1 MRNLKILTKLFL
13 SHSALGLLT
22 ATAISFIF
30 YTVLSDALIQR
41 TLDQLSSINI
51 LKRDLV
57 ESYFFRSQ
65 QNLEALQVE
74 NKFTKIYHDLHGP
87 PVPFRRKS

>member
-1 MRNLKILTKLFL
+1 MINARILTKLFL
-13 SHSALGLLT
+13 SHSTLGLLT

-30 YTVLSDALIQR
+30 YTVLSEALIQR

-65 QNLEALQVE
+65 QNLEA
-74 NKFTKIYHDLHGP
+74 
-87 PVPFRRKS
+87 